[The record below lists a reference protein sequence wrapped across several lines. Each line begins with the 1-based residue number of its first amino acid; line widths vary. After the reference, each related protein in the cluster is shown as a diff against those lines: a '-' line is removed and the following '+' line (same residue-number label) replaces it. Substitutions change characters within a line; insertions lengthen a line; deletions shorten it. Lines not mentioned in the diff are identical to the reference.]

1 MGNLWKEIAPQI
13 IRASDAMTIRNR
25 CERANET
32 RREII
37 SGGAY

>member
-1 MGNLWKEIAPQI
+1 MGNLPKEIAPQI
-13 IRASDAMTIRNR
+13 IRASEAMTIRNR

-37 SGGAY
+37 PEEPY